1 MLLNDLFSIKGKVAV
16 VTGGSRGIGQM
27 IASGFCANG
36 AKVYVTARSKN
47 TVLETAKIISDKY
60 DSECIGI
67 KSDISTLDGVKE
79 LAKIINENEDHL
91 DILVNNAG
99 AAWAAPI
106 EDFPEI
112 GWDKV
117 MDLCVKS
124 MFFLTKELLP
134 LMTKSSSTID
144 P

>member
-79 LAKIINENEDHL
+79 LAKIIYHKITQKMSKKQTKHTIKNH
-91 DILVNNAG
+91 NN
-99 AAWAAPI
+99 
-106 EDFPEI
+106 
-112 GWDKV
+112 
-117 MDLCVKS
+117 
-124 MFFLTKELLP
+124 
-134 LMTKSSSTID
+134 
-144 P
+144 